1 MQRIQAMASMA
12 PSCLVLS
19 SIAPNQGST
28 CSRNTFMVSIV
39 AILLSMPTQ
48 RAAMWRTAVYG
59 CCRQVHRRG
68 SCSINCRYRDNR
80 RLAVIDIVHVFWC
93 KMLLK
98 VVRVCVC
105 ARVRVYTYY
114 RDELLGHGSCCDL
127 QHLQRVHK
135 LLSNR
140 VSLLQQLA
148 GICNKHG
155 QSEKLEKCLSTN
167 IHLNYKELFTQ
178 IISHFTQ
185 SPLKHYQIPEH
196 SAHSS
201 VGRSW
206 TPTDMAMFLSTP
218 DQNAWQLSSS
228 RTLPL
233 FSG

>member
-39 AILLSMPTQ
+39 AILLSIPTQ

-68 SCSINCRYRDNR
+68 SCSINCRYRDTR
-80 RLAVIDIVHVFWC
+80 RLAIIYIVHVFWC
-93 KMLLK
+93 KTFLK
-98 VVRVCVC
+98 VVFDCVYILQGW
-105 ARVRVYTYY
+105 ALGTW
-114 RDELLGHGSCCDL
+114 LLLWPPAPAESS
-127 QHLQRVHK
+127 QAPEQ
-135 LLSNR
+135 LSLP
-140 VSLLQQLA
+140 VSTTGWNLQQTR
-148 GICNKHG
+148 K
-155 QSEKLEKCLSTN
+155 QSEKLEKSLSTN
-167 IHLNYKELFTQ
+167 IYLNYKELFTQ
-178 IISHFTQ
+178 IVISHFTQ
-185 SPLKHYQIPEH
+185 IPLKHYQIPEH

-201 VGRSW
+201 AGRSW

-218 DQNAWQLSSS
+218 DQNVWQPSSS

-233 FSG
+233 SSG